1 MESFSFNY
9 VENMIFDF
17 NKLKELNGLLSLTY
31 INDNGYKGNNNSDL
45 VINETSFFNMVEGDV
60 DLVLPEYLL
69 YEKNFLMRSL
79 LGDVKFSEYFLK
91 NSIELN
97 SFHLS

>member
-1 MESFSFNY
+1 MEIFSFNY
-9 VENMIFDF
+9 VENMIFDY
-17 NKLKELNGLLSLTY
+17 NKSEEVTLLSSLMY
-31 INDNGYKGNNNSDL
+31 INDNGYKGNTSGL
-45 VINETSFFNMVEGDV
+45 VINETSFFNMVEGNV

-79 LGDVKFSEYFLK
+79 SGDVKFSEYFLK
-91 NSIELN
+91 NSVELN